1 MNVLRSLLL
10 LNLLLAA
17 CAEPGPASHRY
28 DENDYV
34 TGSNLPRRG
43 SPPPEVRTVSKE
55 AVDDWQRTRPGQMP
69 TGMGR

>member
-17 CAEPGPASHRY
+17 CAEPGPTSRRHSE
-28 DENDYV
+28 DDYV

-43 SPPPEVRTVSKE
+43 STPEAETVSRDRVE
-55 AVDDWQRTRPGQMP
+55 DWQRSRTGQVP
-69 TGMGR
+69 AGMGR